1 MGGESRKREKEKGG
15 LSAQRGAAARSG
27 CLGLNLELL
36 EVGGWRLTLQAMRQ
50 SFSQLSRKRGKLANN
65 DGSDAMES
73 AQSGKAV
80 GAFNLLKVVIL
91 PQ

>member
-1 MGGESRKREKEKGG
+1 
-15 LSAQRGAAARSG
+15 
-27 CLGLNLELL
+27 
-36 EVGGWRLTLQAMRQ
+36 MRQ